1 MSWDQRAAVLLI
13 SVPLIAGWIATELTH
28 ALGWGVRRDHHR

>member
-13 SVPLIAGWIATELTH
+13 SAPLIIGWILTELTR
-28 ALGWGVRRDHHR
+28 GIGGKR

>member
-13 SVPLIAGWIATELTH
+13 SVPLIIGWLATELTH
-28 ALGWGVRRDHHR
+28 ALGWGVKK

>member
-13 SVPLIAGWIATELTH
+13 SAPLIAGWILTELTH
-28 ALGWGVRRDHHR
+28 TWGWGVKK

>member
-13 SVPLIAGWIATELTH
+13 SVPLIAGWIATSVTE
-28 ALGWGVRRDHHR
+28 AWGWGVKR

>member
-13 SVPLIAGWIATELTH
+13 SVPLIAGWILTELTH
-28 ALGWGVRRDHHR
+28 RGKR